1 MPSQMPSKM
10 TSQTSSKSAA
20 YFERAAQVLPGGV
33 NSPVRACK
41 SVGCE
46 PVFIERASGSRLWTV
61 DGQELIDYVM
71 SWGPMLLGHADASV
85 RAAAVSALDNGA
97 SFGAPCPAEVELA
110 ELIRDIMPSMEMVR
124 MVSSGT
130 EATMSA
136 VRLARGYTRRDKV
149 LKFEGCYHGHSD
161 GFLVSAG
168 SGVATLCIPG
178 TPGVPD
184 AIAGL
189 TLLAPYNDLKAVEAQ
204 FAAHDADI
212 ACVIIEPVAG
222 NVGLIPPAPGFLAG
236 LREICTRHGALLIF
250 DEVITG
256 FRVALGGA
264 QARFNVTP
272 DLTTL
277 GKIIGGGFPVGCY
290 GGRRE
295 IMEHIAPCGPVY
307 QAGTLSGNPVAMAA
321 GIATLRGLMASDYA
335 ALEARTL
342 AFASE
347 MAEILRS
354 KGQPVT
360 LNHMASM
367 FTIFFTNTPVT
378 DYEAA
383 KTSNSA
389 TFGEFYRQMR
399 ALGVNLAPSGFE
411 CAFTSFAHSDADLKQ
426 TLDAV
431 RQVKL

>member
-1 MPSQMPSKM
+1 M
-10 TSQTSSKSAA
+10 TSKSETL
-20 YFERAAQVLPGGV
+20 FQRAANILPGGV

-46 PVFIERASGSRLWTV
+46 PVFIERAAGSRMWTV
-61 DGQELIDYVM
+61 DGLELIDYVM
-71 SWGPMLLGHADASV
+71 SWGPMLLGHADAKV
-85 RAAAVSALDNGA
+85 RQAAIAALDNGA
-97 SFGAPCPAEVELA
+97 SFGAPCPAEVELG
-110 ELIRDIMPSMEMVR
+110 ELIRQIMPSMEMVR

-136 VRLARGYTRRDKV
+136 VRLARGYTGRAKV
-149 LKFEGCYHGHSD
+149 LKFDGCYHGHSD

-184 AIAGL
+184 AIANL
-189 TLLAPYNDLKAVEAQ
+189 TLLAPYNDLQAVEAQ
-204 FAAHDADI
+204 FAAHGADI
-212 ACVIIEPVAG
+212 ACVIIEAVAG
-222 NVGLIPPAPGFLAG
+222 NVGLIPPAKGFLEG
-236 LREICTRHGALLIF
+236 LREICTKYGALLIF

-264 QARFNVTP
+264 QQRFGVTP

-290 GGRRE
+290 GGKRE

-321 GIATLRGLMASDYA
+321 GIATLQGLMASDYA
-335 ALEARTL
+335 KLEARTK
-342 AFASE
+342 AFAE
-347 MAEILRS
+347 ELAGILRA

-367 FTIFFTNTPVT
+367 FTLFFTNTPVT
-378 DYEAA
+378 DYETA
-383 KTSNSA
+383 KTGNSA
-389 TFGEFYRQMR
+389 TYGEFYRQMR

-411 CAFTSFAHSDADLKQ
+411 CGFTSFAHTDEDLKK
-426 TLDAV
+426 TLDAA

>member
-1 MPSQMPSKM
+1 MPSQMPSKKA
-10 TSQTSSKSAA
+10 SKSVA

-136 VRLARGYTRRDKV
+136 VRLARGYTKRDKV

-189 TLLAPYNDLKAVEAQ
+189 TLLAPYNDLGAVEAQ
-204 FAAHDADI
+204 FAAFGADI

-236 LREICTRHGALLIF
+236 LREICTKNGALLIF

-264 QARFNVTP
+264 QARFGVTP

-354 KGQPVT
+354 KGQSVT

-367 FTIFFTNTPVT
+367 FTIFFTKTPVT

-383 KTSNSA
+383 KTSDSA

>member
-1 MPSQMPSKM
+1 MPSK
-10 TSQTSSKSAA
+10 SEALFQ
-20 YFERAAQVLPGGV
+20 RAANILPGGV

-46 PVFIERASGSRLWTV
+46 PVFIDRAKGSRLWTV
-61 DGQELIDYVM
+61 DGEELIDYVM
-71 SWGPMLLGHADASV
+71 SWGPMLLGHAEQSV
-85 RAAAVSALDNGA
+85 RDAALAAMDKGA
-97 SFGAPCPAEVELA
+97 SFGAPCPAEVELG
-110 ELIRDIMPSMEMVR
+110 ELIRQIMPNMEMVR

-136 VRLARGYTRRDKV
+136 VRLARGYTKRAKV
-149 LKFEGCYHGHSD
+149 LKFDGCYHGHSD

-184 AIAGL
+184 AIANL

-204 FAAHDADI
+204 FAAHGADI

-222 NVGLIPPAPGFLAG
+222 NVGLVEPAPGFLAG
-236 LREICTRHGALLIF
+236 LREICTKHGALLIF

-264 QARFNVTP
+264 QERYGIKP

-290 GGRRE
+290 GGKRE
-295 IMEHIAPCGPVY
+295 IMEHIAPSGPVY

-321 GIATLRGLMASDYA
+321 GIATLKGLMKSDYA
-335 ALEARTL
+335 ALEARTK

-347 MAEILRS
+347 MADILRA
-354 KGQPVT
+354 KGQAVT
-360 LNHMASM
+360 LNHLASI
-367 FTIFFTNTPVT
+367 FTLFFTATPVT
-378 DYEAA
+378 DYETA
-383 KTSNSA
+383 KTANGA
-389 TFGEFYRQMR
+389 TYGEFYRQMR
-399 ALGVNLAPSGFE
+399 AQGVNLAPSGFE
-411 CAFTSFAHSDADLKQ
+411 CGFTSFAHTDADLAK
-426 TLDAV
+426 TLDAA
-431 RQVKL
+431 RAVKL

>member
-1 MPSQMPSKM
+1 MSTKSQALF
-10 TSQTSSKSAA
+10 Q
-20 YFERAAQVLPGGV
+20 RASNILPGGV

-46 PVFIERASGSRLWTV
+46 PVFIDRAAGSRMWTV
-61 DGQELIDYVM
+61 DGEELIDYVM
-71 SWGPMLLGHADASV
+71 SWGPMLLGHADGRV
-85 RAAAVSALDNGA
+85 RDAALAAMDKGA
-97 SFGAPCPAEVELA
+97 SFGAPCPAEVELG
-110 ELIRDIMPSMEMVR
+110 ELIRSIMPGMEMVR

-136 VRLARGYTRRDKV
+136 VRLARGYTGRAKV
-149 LKFEGCYHGHSD
+149 LKFDGCYHGHSD

-184 AIAGL
+184 AIANL

-204 FAAHDADI
+204 FAAHGSDI

-222 NVGLIPPAPGFLAG
+222 NVGLIEPAPGFLEG
-236 LREICTRHGALLIF
+236 LREICDKSGALLIF

-264 QARFNVTP
+264 QERYGVRP

-290 GGRRE
+290 GGKRE
-295 IMEHIAPCGPVY
+295 IMEKIAPCGPVY

-335 ALEARTL
+335 ALEARTRKFAGEL
-342 AFASE
+342 AD
-347 MAEILRS
+347 ILRA
-354 KGQPVT
+354 KGQAIT
-360 LNHMASM
+360 LNHVASM
-367 FTIFFTNTPVT
+367 FTLFFTATPVT
-378 DYEAA
+378 DYATA
-383 KTSNSA
+383 KTGDSA
-389 TFGEFYRQMR
+389 AYGEFYRQMR
-399 ALGVNLAPSGFE
+399 AHGVNLAPSGFE
-411 CAFTSFAHSDADLKQ
+411 CAFTSFAHTDADLAA
-426 TLDAV
+426 TLEAAKK
-431 RQVKL
+431 VKL

>member
-1 MPSQMPSKM
+1 M
-10 TSQTSSKSAA
+10 SSKSEAL
-20 YFERAAQVLPGGV
+20 FQRASNILPGGV

-46 PVFIERASGSRLWTV
+46 PVFIDRAAGSRMWTV

-71 SWGPMLLGHADASV
+71 SWGPMLLGHADKAV
-85 RAAAVSALDNGA
+85 RDAALAAMDKGA
-97 SFGAPCPAEVELA
+97 SFGAPCPAEVELG
-110 ELIRDIMPSMEMVR
+110 ELIRSIMPGMEMVR

-136 VRLARGYTRRDKV
+136 VRLARGYTGRAKV
-149 LKFEGCYHGHSD
+149 LKFDGCYHGHSD
-161 GFLVSAG
+161 GFLVAAG

-184 AIAGL
+184 PIANL

-204 FAAHDADI
+204 FAAHGSDI

-222 NVGLIPPAPGFLAG
+222 NVGLIEPKPGFLEG
-236 LREICTRHGALLIF
+236 LREICTKNGALLIF

-264 QARFNVTP
+264 QERYGVRP

-290 GGRRE
+290 GGRRD
-295 IMEHIAPCGPVY
+295 IMQKIAPCGPVY

-335 ALEARTL
+335 ALEARTKKFANEL
-342 AFASE
+342 AD
-347 MAEILRS
+347 ILRA
-354 KGQPVT
+354 KGQAIT
-360 LNHMASM
+360 LNHVASM
-367 FTIFFTNTPVT
+367 FTLFFTATPVT
-378 DYEAA
+378 DYETA
-383 KTSNSA
+383 KTCNSA
-389 TFGEFYRQMR
+389 TYGDFYRQMR
-399 ALGVNLAPSGFE
+399 AAGVNLAPSGFE
-411 CAFTSFAHSDADLKQ
+411 CAFTSFAHTDADLEA
-426 TLDAV
+426 TLEAA
-431 RQVKL
+431 RNVKL

>member
-1 MPSQMPSKM
+1 MPSK
-10 TSQTSSKSAA
+10 SEALFQ
-20 YFERAAQVLPGGV
+20 RAANILPGGV

-46 PVFIERASGSRLWTV
+46 PVFIDRAAGSRMWTV
-61 DGQELIDYVM
+61 DGLELIDYVM
-71 SWGPMLLGHADASV
+71 SWGPMLLGHADKSV
-85 RAAAVSALDNGA
+85 RDAALAAMDKGA
-97 SFGAPCPAEVELA
+97 SFGAPCPAEVELG
-110 ELIRDIMPSMEMVR
+110 ELIRSIMPALEMVR

-136 VRLARGYTRRDKV
+136 VRLARGFTKRDKI
-149 LKFEGCYHGHSD
+149 LKFDGCYHGHSD

-178 TPGVPD
+178 TPGVPE
-184 AIAGL
+184 AIASL
-189 TLLAPYNDLKAVEAQ
+189 TLLAPYNDLAAVEAQ
-204 FAAHDADI
+204 FQAHGADI
-212 ACVIIEPVAG
+212 ACVIVEPVAG

-236 LREICTRHGALLIF
+236 LREICTRFGALLIF
-250 DEVITG
+250 DEVISG

-264 QARFNVTP
+264 QARYGVTP

-295 IMEHIAPCGPVY
+295 VMEYIAPSGPVY

-321 GIATLRGLMASDYA
+321 GLATLKGLMASDYA

-342 AFASE
+342 AFALE
-347 MAEILRS
+347 MADILRA
-354 KGQPVT
+354 KGQAVT
-360 LNHMASM
+360 LNHLASIL
-367 FTIFFTNTPVT
+367 TLFFTATPVT
-378 DYEAA
+378 DYETA

-389 TFGEFYRQMR
+389 TYGEFYRQMR
-399 ALGVNLAPSGFE
+399 SLGVNLAPSGFE
-411 CAFTSFAHSDADLKQ
+411 CAFTSFAHSDADLQK
-426 TLDAV
+426 TLDAA

>member
-1 MPSQMPSKM
+1 MPSK
-10 TSQTSSKSAA
+10 TPSKSAA
-20 YFERAAQVLPGGV
+20 YFKRAANILPGGV

-46 PVFIERASGSRLWTV
+46 PVFIDRASGSRMWTV
-61 DGQELIDYVM
+61 DGLELIDYVM
-71 SWGPMLLGHADASV
+71 SWGPMLLGHADKGV
-85 RAAAVSALDNGA
+85 RDAAIAALDNGA
-97 SFGAPCPAEVELA
+97 SFGAPCPAEVELG
-110 ELIRDIMPSMEMVR
+110 ELIRRLMPGMEMLR

-136 VRLARGYTRRDKV
+136 VRLARGYTKRDKI
-149 LKFEGCYHGHSD
+149 LKFDGCYHGHSD
-161 GFLVSAG
+161 GFLVAAG

-184 AIAGL
+184 PIAGL

-204 FAAHDADI
+204 FAAFGADI
-212 ACVIIEPVAG
+212 ACVIVEPVAG
-222 NVGLIPPAPGFLAG
+222 NVGLIPPAPGFLEG
-236 LREICTRHGALLIF
+236 LREICTKNGALLIF

-264 QARFNVTP
+264 QARFGVTP

-290 GGRRE
+290 GGKRE
-295 IMEHIAPCGPVY
+295 IMEFIAPCGPVY

-321 GIATLRGLMASDYA
+321 GIATLKGLMASDYA

-342 AFASE
+342 AFATE
-347 MAEILRS
+347 MADILRA
-354 KGQPVT
+354 KGQSVT
-360 LNHMASM
+360 LNHLASI
-367 FTIFFTNTPVT
+367 FTIFFTSTTVT
-378 DYEAA
+378 DYETA
-383 KTSNSA
+383 KSANSA
-389 TFGEFYRQMR
+389 TYAEFYRQMR
-399 ALGVNLAPSGFE
+399 ARGVNLAPSGFE
-411 CAFTSFAHSDADLKQ
+411 CAFTSFAHTDADLKQ

>member
-1 MPSQMPSKM
+1 MPS
-10 TSQTSSKSAA
+10 TSASL
-20 YFERAAQVLPGGV
+20 FVRAQNVLPGGV

-41 SVGCE
+41 SVGCD
-46 PVFIERASGSRLWTV
+46 PVFIARAGGSRLYTV

-85 RAAAVSALDNGA
+85 EEAAIWALKNGA
-97 SFGAPCPAEVELA
+97 SFGAPCPAEVELG
-110 ELIRDIMPSMEMVR
+110 ELIRQIMPNMEMVR

-130 EATMSA
+130 EAAMSA
-136 VRLARGYTRRDKV
+136 VRLARGYTGRAKV
-149 LKFEGCYHGHSD
+149 LKFDGCYHGHSD

-184 AIAGL
+184 PIAGL

-204 FAAHDADI
+204 FQAHGADI

-222 NVGLIPPAPGFLAG
+222 NVGLIAPAPGFLAG
-236 LREICTRHGALLIF
+236 LRELCTRHGALLIF

-264 QARFNVTP
+264 QQRFGIKP
-272 DLTTL
+272 DLTCL

-321 GIATLRGLMASDYA
+321 GIATLKALAKCDYA
-335 ALEARTL
+335 ALEKRTL
-342 AFASE
+342 ALASE
-347 MAEILRS
+347 LAAILRA
-354 KGQPVT
+354 KGRDIV
-360 LNHMASM
+360 LNHLASM
-367 FTIFFTNTPVT
+367 FTLFFSPTPVV
-378 DYEAA
+378 DYATARTGDAA
-383 KTSNSA
+383 A
-389 TFGEFYRQMR
+389 YGEFYRQMR
-399 ALGVNLAPSGFE
+399 GFGVNLAPSGFE
-411 CAFTSFAHSDADLKQ
+411 CAFTSFAHTDADLEA
-426 TLDAV
+426 TLAAARKV
-431 RQVKL
+431 AL